1 MKFGSDAQ
9 RRAVFA
15 NINRFA
21 KRSGKSSLEMF
32 TDEEGRLR
40 VSSDTIPDTSFMM
53 QTDIEPSDAKK
64 LIAELDEES
73 LAGLRKIQFPRPT
86 VMKAY
91 NAESGYYTFEDE
103 KVPFGR
109 LDTPKIVVEAETRG
123 RSKEGKE
130 YTDKLAKEV
139 ARASFEHMYHE
150 ANVPDEEGTV
160 ISNNLP
166 ENLLQEEFLMQLYSD
181 YTPPRAILEAME
193 PIKNDL
199 TDEVARIRALQKL
212 EHPSIME
219 ARAWRIGSSPE
230 IGLETFTDRY
240 GDSYRESLRDYVK
253 SGLYTKEAINKRRAD
268 SGLPPLDFDGMT
280 IDELKK
286 IVKEERERVKDKND
300 EIRYEIGELASLG
313 GSTSDSLLNF
323 QNRPASE
330 RKKLLESRKDIADAF
345 IKNVFEPTKA
355 EDISDESWL
364 KDSDVGYKTMA
375 DLILNGRIAMVRNL
389 DNDYLDGL
397 IDYTTGSFVQGYS
410 GLRNKLLE
418 EKERR
423 ESGNEFSKHYKIT
436 EVSPSVLKDYA
447 GMNWHAAQAMGFD
460 SCPIKKNEVL
470 VDKRLCPEHK
480 ERVIKHEEYEDEHM
494 AKGMKYWDAHVEA
507 LQHEI

>member
-1 MKFGSDAQ
+1 MRGFVSDKQ
-9 RRAVFA
+9 RRAAFA
-15 NINRFA
+15 NMFA
-21 KRSGKSSLEMF
+21 RKGKSALGMY
-32 TDEEGRLR
+32 TDESGRLR
-40 VSSDTIPDTSFMM
+40 VSSDTIPDTSFII
-53 QTDIEPSDAKK
+53 QTDIEPADAKR
-64 LIAELDEES
+64 LISELDEES
-73 LAGLRKIQFPRPT
+73 LAGLRKIQFPKPS

-91 NAESGYYTFEDE
+91 GVESGYYTSEDE

-109 LDTPKIVVEAETRG
+109 LDTPKIVVEAETKG
-123 RSKEGKE
+123 RSKEGQD
-130 YTDKLAKEV
+130 YTNRLAKEV

-150 ANVPDEEGTV
+150 ANLPDESGVV
-160 ISNNLP
+160 ISSNLP

-181 YTPPRAILEAME
+181 YTPPRAILEEME

-212 EHPSIME
+212 EHPSILE
-219 ARAWRIGSSPE
+219 ARAWKMGSSPE
-230 IGLETFTDRY
+230 IGLDTFVDRY

-253 SGLYTKEAINKRRAD
+253 SGLYTKEAINKRRIE

-280 IDELKK
+280 VEELEN
-286 IVKEERERVKDKND
+286 IVKDERDRKKDKND
-300 EIRYEIGELASLG
+300 EIRHEIGKLASLG
-313 GSTSDSLLNF
+313 GSASDSLLNF

-330 RKKLLESRKDIADAF
+330 RKKLLENRKDIADAF
-345 IKNVFEPTKA
+345 IKNVYEPTNA

-364 KDSDVGYKTMA
+364 RDSDVGYKTMA

-423 ESGNEFSKHYKIT
+423 EKGNEFSKHYDVTK
-436 EVSPSVLKDYA
+436 VPPGVLKDYA
-447 GMNWHAAQAMGFD
+447 GMNYHAAKAMGFND
-460 SCPIKKNEVL
+460 YPLKKNEVL
-470 VDKRLCPEHK
+470 VDERLSPEHRK
-480 ERVIKHEEYEDEHM
+480 RVIKHEIYEDKHM
-494 AKGMKYWDAHVEA
+494 GCGEKYWDAHKEA
-507 LQHEI
+507 LKHEI